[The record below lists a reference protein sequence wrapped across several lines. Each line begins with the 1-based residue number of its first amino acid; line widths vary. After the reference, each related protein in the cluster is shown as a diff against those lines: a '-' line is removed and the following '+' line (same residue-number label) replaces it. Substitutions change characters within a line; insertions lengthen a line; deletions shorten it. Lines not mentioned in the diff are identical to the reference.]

1 MRYFFDEQGR
11 TRVSARGVLKVRR
24 GLKPAENTAHRE
36 NNHLNAKLL
45 VAGNVRVCAVIVDG
59 FKIFGTDRKPG
70 NIVIFF

>member
-11 TRVSARGVLKVRR
+11 TRVSARGVLEVRR
-24 GLKPAENTAHRE
+24 GLKPAENNAHRE
-36 NNHLNAKLL
+36 NNHLKVKFL
-45 VAGNVRVCAVIVDG
+45 VAGDVRIRAVIVDG